1 MISRRE
7 TLRAILV
14 GGFGLSILSS
24 CALITE
30 SETMRYRLIVEVETP
45 EGLKSGSSVIEVKV
59 VQNPDWVNPEGRG
72 SRKSYKGEAAA
83 VDLPN
88 GQTIFALFRTAGE
101 GSDASDYPF
110 MAFQDRLSGSKNAL
124 QSVRML
130 RNWKGQKSPMPRTEI
145 TLPNGGTEVSAYP
158 VLVTFEDI
166 NDPTSVE
173 RVDPDDL
180 AANFGAGYKLKSISI
195 TITEEPVT
203 TGIENRLGWL
213 GDLRKYRSD
222 PDNPFTSKLSQDISY
237 LRGGNSK

>member
-1 MISRRE
+1 MISRRVI
-7 TLRAILV
+7 LRAILV
-14 GGFGLSILSS
+14 GGVCLAILSG
-24 CALITE
+24 CALISD

-45 EGLKSGSSVIEVKV
+45 QGVKSGSSVIEVKV

-83 VDLPN
+83 VDIPN
-88 GQTIFALFRTAGE
+88 GQTIFALFRTGGE
-101 GSDASDYPF
+101 ASEASDYPF
-110 MAFQDRLSGSKNAL
+110 MAFQDRLSSSKNAL
-124 QSVRML
+124 ESVRMM

-145 TLPNGGTEVSAYP
+145 TLSNGGTEVSAYP
-158 VLVTFEDI
+158 MLVTFKDI

-173 RVDPDDL
+173 RVDPDDM

-222 PDNPFTSKLSQDISY
+222 PDNPFTSKLSRDISY